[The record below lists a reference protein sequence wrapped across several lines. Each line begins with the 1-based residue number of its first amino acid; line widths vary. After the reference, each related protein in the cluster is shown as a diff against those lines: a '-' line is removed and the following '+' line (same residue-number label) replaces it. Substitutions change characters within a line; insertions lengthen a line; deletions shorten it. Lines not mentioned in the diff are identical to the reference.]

1 MGSDFVSLNSWTEPG
16 VLYQAGDAA
25 EIVAGGP
32 GDWPRLAAA
41 LERWRG
47 LVGPSTDRP
56 HPVGGAAGFFRYD
69 GSFWFGIYP
78 HFDLITEGRNT
89 DAWRARSRTFPD
101 AASEPSADGLWR
113 SNLRPE
119 EFEARVR
126 AAQEFIRSGDIYQ
139 VNLAQRFETP
149 FAGNPC
155 RLFERLMD
163 RSPAPGAAFLD
174 TGAGLGMQILSAS
187 PELFLRIDGRHI
199 VTRPIKGT
207 RPRDAD
213 PIRDQQLA
221 YELITDPK
229 EVAELIMITD
239 LERNDLGRICDYG
252 SVVVSDLLRLE
263 RFPQVFH
270 LVSTV
275 EGDLRVGVDPV
286 AAVAACFP
294 GGSITGAPKQRA
306 MEIIAAL
313 EPAPRGLYTG
323 AIGWFGFD
331 GDAAFS
337 MAIRTLVAEGG
348 KLHFHVGSG
357 ITADSDPAREYRETL
372 HKARGLQL
380 ALEAYREEAGQNH
393 PDRNSSRKAPAES
406 L

>member
-25 EIVAGGP
+25 EVIAGGP
-32 GDWPRLAAA
+32 GDWPRLAEA

-47 LVGPSTDRP
+47 IVGPSTDRP

-78 HFDLITEGRNT
+78 RFDLITEGRNT
-89 DAWRARSRTFPD
+89 AAWRARSRTFPD
-101 AASEPSADGLWR
+101 AATELPVDGLWR

-126 AAQEFIRSGDIYQ
+126 TAQEFIRSGDIYQ
-139 VNLAQRFETP
+139 VNLAQRFETR
-149 FAGNPC
+149 FEGNPC

-174 TGAGLGMQILSAS
+174 TGAMQILSAS

-213 PIRDQQLA
+213 PTRDQQLA

-275 EGDLRVGVDPV
+275 EGDLRNGVDPV

-294 GGSITGAPKQRA
+294 GGSITGAPKRRA

-313 EPAPRGLYTG
+313 EPAPRDLYTG

-337 MAIRTLVAEGG
+337 MAIRTLVAEEG

-380 ALEAYREEAGQNH
+380 ALEAYREEGGQND
-393 PDRNSSRKAPAES
+393 PDRNSSRKAAAES